1 MKRTHRAHSL
11 RIHRHEYCG
20 GTEPPT
26 LVTLNPREG
35 EARVDIFAPN
45 TSLHS
50 GNIHDPVRTEQFLIP
65 EGQELGL
72 IEIGELA
79 YSALAAQ
86 AEAKP

>member
-1 MKRTHRAHSL
+1 MNRTHRAHSL
-11 RIHRHEYCG
+11 RMHRHEYCG

-26 LVTLNPREG
+26 LVTIDPKAG
-35 EARVDIFAPN
+35 EARVDIFAPK

-50 GNIHDPVRTEQFLIP
+50 GNIHDPLKTEQFLIP
-65 EGQELGL
+65 EGREPGL

-79 YSALAAQ
+79 FSALAAQ